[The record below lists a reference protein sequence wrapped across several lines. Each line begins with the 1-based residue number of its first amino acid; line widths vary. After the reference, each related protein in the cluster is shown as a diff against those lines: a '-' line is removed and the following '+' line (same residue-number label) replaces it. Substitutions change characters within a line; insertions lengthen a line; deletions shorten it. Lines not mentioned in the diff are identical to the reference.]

1 MASSAQQK
9 AFIKEIA
16 PFAQEAYKALGKVY
30 PSICIGMACVE
41 SGFGTSQI
49 MRKNN
54 AFLGQKVGSG
64 KTALKY
70 WSGKFFSAA
79 TKEEYTVG
87 THTIIKAAFRAYDST
102 RQCIFN
108 YYELL
113 NSTVYKKVTAN
124 VSVTAQM
131 LQIKAAGYM
140 TSSTEVNSVLNI
152 ISRYDLTKYDN
163 VTAVM
168 QNTSGNSTGEKG
180 DEDMVPPTI
189 KRGSTGKTVKV
200 WQTILGIAPSGLF
213 DAATEELTRQF
224 QLLAFPDEIL
234 EWDGVVGKKTW
245 NKAFEALRIE

>member
-41 SGFGTSQI
+41 SGYGTSKL

-70 WSGKFFSAA
+70 WSGKFFTSS

-113 NSTVYKKVTAN
+113 NSTVYKNVTAN

-163 VTAVM
+163 ITAVT
-168 QNTSGNSTGEKG
+168 QSTSGVQGKEG
-180 DEDMVPPTI
+180 EDMVPPTI

-213 DAATEELTRQF
+213 DASTEDETRRF
-224 QLLAFPDEIL
+224 QVEAFPNEIL
-234 EWDGVVGKKTW
+234 EWDGIVGKKTW
-245 NKAFEALRIE
+245 NKAFEALAKG

>member
-41 SGFGTSQI
+41 SGYGTSKL

-70 WSGKFFSAA
+70 WSGKFFTSS

-87 THTIIKAAFRAYDST
+87 THTIIKAAFRAYNDM
-102 RQCIFN
+102 RQCVFN

-113 NSTVYKKVTAN
+113 NSTVYKNVTAN

-163 VTAVM
+163 ITAVT
-168 QNTSGNSTGEKG
+168 QSTSGVQGKEG
-180 DEDMVPPTI
+180 EDMVPPTI
-189 KRGSTGKTVKV
+189 RRGSTGKTVKV

-213 DAATEELTRQF
+213 DASTEDETRRF
-224 QLLAFPDEIL
+224 QVEAFPNEIL
-234 EWDGVVGKKTW
+234 EWDGIVGKKTW
-245 NKAFEALRIE
+245 NKAFEALAKG

>member
-41 SGFGTSQI
+41 SGYGTSKL

-70 WSGKFFSAA
+70 WSGKFFTSS

-163 VTAVM
+163 ITAVT
-168 QNTSGNSTGEKG
+168 QSTSGVQGKG

-189 KRGSTGKTVKV
+189 RRGSTGKTVKV

-213 DAATEELTRQF
+213 DASTEDETRRF
-224 QLLAFPDEIL
+224 QVEAFPNEIL
-234 EWDGVVGKKTW
+234 EWDGIVGKHTW
-245 NKAFEALRIE
+245 NKAFEALAKG

>member
-41 SGFGTSQI
+41 SGYGTSKL

-70 WSGKFFSAA
+70 WSGKFFTSS

-113 NSTVYKKVTAN
+113 NSTVYKNVTAN

-140 TSSTEVNSVLNI
+140 TSSTEVNSALNI

-163 VTAVM
+163 ITAVT
-168 QNTSGNSTGEKG
+168 QSTSGVQGKG

-189 KRGSTGKTVKV
+189 RRGSTGKTVKV

-213 DAATEELTRQF
+213 DASTEDETRRF
-224 QLLAFPDEIL
+224 QVEAFPNEIL
-234 EWDGVVGKKTW
+234 EWDGIVGKKTW
-245 NKAFEALRIE
+245 NKAFEALAKG

>member
-41 SGFGTSQI
+41 SGYGTSKL

-70 WSGKFFSAA
+70 WSGKFFTSS

-87 THTIIKAAFRAYDST
+87 THTIIKAAFRAYNDM
-102 RQCIFN
+102 RQCVFN

-113 NSTVYKKVTAN
+113 NSTVYKNVTAN

-163 VTAVM
+163 ITAVT
-168 QNTSGNSTGEKG
+168 QSTSGVQGKEG
-180 DEDMVPPTI
+180 EDMVPPTI
-189 KRGSTGKTVKV
+189 RRGSTGKTVKV

-213 DAATEELTRQF
+213 DASTEDETRRF
-224 QLLAFPDEIL
+224 QVEAFPNEIL
-234 EWDGVVGKKTW
+234 EWDGIVGKNTW
-245 NKAFEALRIE
+245 NKAFEALAKG

>member
-16 PFAQEAYKALGKVY
+16 PFAQEAYRVLGKVY

-41 SGFGTSQI
+41 SGYGTSKL

-70 WSGKFFSAA
+70 WSGKFFTSS

-163 VTAVM
+163 ITAVT
-168 QNTSGNSTGEKG
+168 QSTSGVQGKG

-189 KRGSTGKTVKV
+189 RRGSTGKTVKV

-213 DAATEELTRQF
+213 DASTEDETRRF
-224 QLLAFPDEIL
+224 QVEAFPNEIL
-234 EWDGVVGKKTW
+234 EWDGIVGKHTW
-245 NKAFEALRIE
+245 NKAFEALAKG

>member
-16 PFAQEAYKALGKVY
+16 PFAQEAYRVLGKVY

-41 SGFGTSQI
+41 SGYGTSKL

-70 WSGKFFSAA
+70 WSGKFFTSS

-87 THTIIKAAFRAYDST
+87 THTIIKAAFRAYNDM
-102 RQCIFN
+102 RQCVFN

-113 NSTVYKKVTAN
+113 NSTVYKNVTAN

-163 VTAVM
+163 ITAVT
-168 QNTSGNSTGEKG
+168 QSTSGVQGKG

-189 KRGSTGKTVKV
+189 RRGSTGKTVKV

-213 DAATEELTRQF
+213 DASTEDETRRF
-224 QLLAFPDEIL
+224 QVEAFPNEIL
-234 EWDGVVGKKTW
+234 EWDGIVGKKTW
-245 NKAFEALRIE
+245 NKAFEALAKG